1 MGGDLIAAV
10 SYVEY
15 ELILDL
21 KNICDF
27 FRGQLKYDDI
37 FLVVGVLVSEV
48 FTLFGTVISR
58 CHLLNKIVEWNSYFL
73 DFSLQHCRS
82 VWDLSFVNAE

>member
-1 MGGDLIAAV
+1 MFGIIDRLRVVITSEDSFSWGSLIGLGGDLIGAV

-58 CHLLNKIVEWNSYFL
+58 CHL
-73 DFSLQHCRS
+73 
-82 VWDLSFVNAE
+82 

>member
-1 MGGDLIAAV
+1 MFGIIDRLRRVITSYDRFSWGSLIGLGGDLIGAV
-10 SYVEY
+10 SYGEY

-58 CHLLNKIVEWNSYFL
+58 CHL
-73 DFSLQHCRS
+73 
-82 VWDLSFVNAE
+82 